1 MGLVKMDEFMLES
14 HYRQEDRD
22 RDFLPDWVDENED
35 ELIKDDEAISDSL
48 NKDTEVYYPC

>member
-1 MGLVKMDEFMLES
+1 MDEFMLES